1 MNQEIYVLEIFK
13 MFRGQFKLH
22 FKDEFDN
29 QRDGVLNFKDYFSK
43 YDLKETAVEKY
54 NKNDEFIWRFK
65 TDDTLLVLRKEMK

>member
-13 MFRGQFKLH
+13 KFRGQFKLQ

-29 QRDGVLNFKDYFSK
+29 QREGVLSFKDYFSK

-65 TDDTLLVLRKEMK
+65 TDDTLMVIRKESK

>member
-13 MFRGQFKLH
+13 KFRGQFKLH